1 MRRAGRIALP
11 LVGLAACLA
20 GPPPAALAGGALPA
34 AGARGGGAPDRR
46 SPLEDSVRAV
56 LSRLPARATLFAKHL
71 PDGRTLA
78 IGADVPMNTAS
89 VIKIPVMVRAFR
101 DAEAGRLDL
110 DARTTVRPEDLRRG
124 TGLLQTFQPGLRPTW
139 RDLVT
144 QMIVTSDNTA
154 TDMVIRRVGL
164 ERVNALLDSLGYRET
179 RLRGTIGEAF
189 RAVWVL
195 ADSANRALTDRQ
207 VYERGFP
214 AESLLAGK
222 MRAFVEDSSQ
232 WLGRTTAREMAD
244 LLERLQRGRLAGPA
258 STEAMLGILRRQFY
272 GSRLPRYLGGRAA
285 VAHKTGDWPPFLA
298 DDVGILSYDG
308 GPTVVAVFTNG
319 NAGPYIDV
327 ERAIGRV
334 AELLVDVWR

>member
-1 MRRAGRIALP
+1 MSRT
-11 LVGLAACLA
+11 LAAWLLGTSLVA
-20 GPPPAALAGGALPA
+20 APPGGTASL
-34 AGARGGGAPDRR
+34 GAQ
-46 SPLEDSVRAV
+46 SPLADSVRAI
-56 LSRLPARATLFAKHL
+56 LSGIPARSTLFAKHL

-78 IGADVPMNTAS
+78 IRADVPMNTAS

-110 DARTTVRPEDLRRG
+110 DERTTVRPEDLRRG
-124 TGLLQTFQPGLRPTW
+124 TGLLQTFQSGLRPTW

-154 TDMVIRRVGL
+154 TDMMIRRVGL

-189 RAVWVL
+189 RAVWML
-195 ADSANRALTDRQ
+195 ADSANRGLTDRQ

-222 MRAFVEDSSQ
+222 MRAFVEDSSE
-232 WLGRTTAREMAD
+232 WLGRTTAREMVR
-244 LLERLQRGRLAGPA
+244 LLEQLHRSELAGPE
-258 STEAMLGILRRQFY
+258 STRAMLGILRRQFY
-272 GSRLPRYLGGRAA
+272 DSRLPRYLGNRAA

-298 DDVGILSYDG
+298 DDVGILFYDG

-319 NAGPYIDV
+319 NSGPYSDV

-334 AELLVDVWR
+334 AELLVERWR